1 MQQLKLSKR
10 QQRPQIQEE
19 DSNTKRNCIKIHPKI
34 EFYGRF
40 ETLLVMKHRVMK
52 AQDLPGT
59 LPKEMARLTY
69 LEEM

>member
-19 DSNTKRNCIKIHPKI
+19 DSNTKRNCIKIHPNLKPC
-34 EFYGRF
+34 
-40 ETLLVMKHRVMK
+40 LVMKHRVMK